1 MGLKERGAITGIGET
16 AYSRNSGKSVV
27 ALQMEASLAAIA
39 DAGLAPTDIDG
50 IIAYAP
56 SGVVAEDFVTNFGIP
71 DLRFS
76 ATTPMGG
83 ASAVAAVQCA
93 LAVVA
98 TGVCRHVLIPLGRN
112 GASGSRIGARVR
124 EMPQFRVV
132 GEFEM
137 PVGALAP
144 VQLYAPMAR
153 RHMELYGTTSR
164 QFGEIAVAT
173 RRHAALHGNAIMTAP
188 ITIEDHQA
196 SRMIADPLR
205 LLDCSLESDGA
216 AAVVVSAAERARDLA
231 RRPVYVMG
239 AAEGH
244 PDSPSVISQRPDLTT
259 LGLAKAAPRAFAM
272 AGVGPGDID
281 VAEIYDC
288 FTFTVLCEIEDLGF
302 CRKGEGGPFVE
313 GGAIAL
319 GGRLPVNT
327 HGGLLSQAH
336 MAGLNHVVELVRQ
349 LRGEGGATQVPD
361 AEIGLVTGYGDMGD
375 GSLAIMRRG

>member
-98 TGVCRHVLIPLGRN
+98 TGVGRHVLIPLGRN
-112 GASGSRIGARVR
+112 GASGRRIGARVR

-137 PVGALAP
+137 PVRSERGAPAAP
-144 VQLYAPMAR
+144 AVRDLPEDPPLSAPGVR
-153 RHMELYGTTSR
+153 R
-164 QFGEIAVAT
+164 V
-173 RRHAALHGNAIMTAP
+173 
-188 ITIEDHQA
+188 
-196 SRMIADPLR
+196 
-205 LLDCSLESDGA
+205 LLDEGGMDRGL
-216 AAVVVSAAERARDLA
+216 RA
-231 RRPVYVMG
+231 G
-239 AAEGH
+239 
-244 PDSPSVISQRPDLTT
+244 
-259 LGLAKAAPRAFAM
+259 PRA
-272 AGVGPGDID
+272 
-281 VAEIYDC
+281 
-288 FTFTVLCEIEDLGF
+288 
-302 CRKGEGGPFVE
+302 
-313 GGAIAL
+313 
-319 GGRLPVNT
+319 
-327 HGGLLSQAH
+327 
-336 MAGLNHVVELVRQ
+336 
-349 LRGEGGATQVPD
+349 
-361 AEIGLVTGYGDMGD
+361 
-375 GSLAIMRRG
+375 